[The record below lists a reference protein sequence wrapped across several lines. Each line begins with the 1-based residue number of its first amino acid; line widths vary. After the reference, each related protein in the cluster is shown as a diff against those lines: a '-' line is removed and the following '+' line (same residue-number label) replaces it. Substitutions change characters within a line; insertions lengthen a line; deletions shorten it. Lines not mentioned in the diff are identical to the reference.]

1 MKKLISATLAGNI
14 LLIFLGLLVI
24 FHILVLFRIVPSDI
38 LWGGQIETTSAN
50 FIVLEVIALFV
61 TLIFAVI
68 IAAKTG
74 YIMVDRFKKAIAI
87 GVWIIFAYLVLN
99 TLGNLASGVGAENLI
114 FAPLTLVL
122 AFFALRLAIEK

>member
-1 MKKLISATLAGNI
+1 MKKLISANLAGNI

-24 FHILVLFRIVPSDI
+24 FHILVFLKIVPSDI
-38 LWGGQIETTSAN
+38 LWGGQIDTTSAN

-74 YIMVDRFKKAIAI
+74 YIMVDRFKKAIDI

-114 FAPLTLVL
+114 FAPLTSVL
-122 AFFALRLAIEK
+122 TFFALRLAIEN